1 MSERKAYLNGKI
13 FTSDPEAFHADAMIV
28 EDGRIQWVGRE
39 EDIPSVA
46 DCTKVDLGGRRVL
59 PGFVDAHM
67 HPVMLADFSTQI
79 SALPPAVNSI
89 EELTAAVAEFRS
101 RQDGEQWIQGWGY
114 DEGKFAE
121 KRSPNRYDLDA
132 GSPDAPV
139 SILRT
144 CGHIRCVNSRALEI
158 AGITKDTP
166 DPEGGEIERDEH
178 GEPTGVLKENARNL
192 ITPFIPEDDF
202 NSKVK
207 NLTALGELL
216 ASQGIVAVADMGA
229 IEKVDNY
236 RFFAEAKKKGFRQEV
251 AVYYFWEYY
260 YDDPEFQ
267 IPAERLDRNRQIFVA
282 GLKLIGDG
290 SVSGRTAWMNE
301 PYLGTNECGISVC
314 TDEQIKTAID
324 YCKAHGL
331 QLSVHAMGGKA
342 IDRVLDFIYP
352 EASWTP
358 EDVPYVRIE
367 HVTEPSESAVRK
379 AAEKKV
385 AFVTQPIFMY
395 AEIESYLKNLG
406 EERMRKCYPVRDMLD
421 AGVHLSISTDAPA
434 TSWAVPSD
442 PFPNIKSAVTRKAYD
457 GTDCGRKQR
466 IDVETAIR
474 LYTKEAAAAAGFRET
489 GQLKKGFK
497 ANFIILSDDI
507 MTADPDEIDQIRVD
521 ETYIRGEKVYSRHGQ
536 N

>member
-1 MSERKAYLNGKI
+1 M
-13 FTSDPEAFHADAMIV
+13 
-28 EDGRIQWVGRE
+28 
-39 EDIPSVA
+39 
-46 DCTKVDLGGRRVL
+46 
-59 PGFVDAHM
+59 
-67 HPVMLADFSTQI
+67 
-79 SALPPAVNSI
+79 
-89 EELTAAVAEFRS
+89 
-101 RQDGEQWIQGWGY
+101 
-114 DEGKFAE
+114 
-121 KRSPNRYDLDA
+121 
-132 GSPDAPV
+132 
-139 SILRT
+139 
-144 CGHIRCVNSRALEI
+144 
-158 AGITKDTP
+158 
-166 DPEGGEIERDEH
+166 
-178 GEPTGVLKENARNL
+178 
-192 ITPFIPEDDF
+192 
-202 NSKVK
+202 
-207 NLTALGELL
+207 
-216 ASQGIVAVADMGA
+216 
-229 IEKVDNY
+229 
-236 RFFAEAKKKGFRQEV
+236 
-251 AVYYFWEYY
+251 
-260 YDDPEFQ
+260 
-267 IPAERLDRNRQIFVA
+267 
-282 GLKLIGDG
+282 
-290 SVSGRTAWMNE
+290 
-301 PYLGTNECGISVC
+301 C

-457 GTDCGRKQR
+457 GTDCGRDQR